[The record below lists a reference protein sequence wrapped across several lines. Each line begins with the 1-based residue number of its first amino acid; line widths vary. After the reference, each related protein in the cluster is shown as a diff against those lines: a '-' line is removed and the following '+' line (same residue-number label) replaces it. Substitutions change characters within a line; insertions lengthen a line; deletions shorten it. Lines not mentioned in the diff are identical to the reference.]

1 MDGRWATMNLFSLF
15 KSSSLLINITVI
27 TGMVLY
33 VLFSYE
39 LNLLYLFAGLLLLY
53 LTVKDHRKLKIQDA
67 RHNEVNKL
75 ARNLAKGNLNYRITD
90 YKSDALS
97 EETINNLNTTAD
109 QIETFMLEVKTC
121 FKFAQQHVYYRSPLT
136 KGLNG
141 LYSTT

>member
-1 MDGRWATMNLFSLF
+1 MNLFSLF

-75 ARNLAKGNLNYRITD
+75 ARNLA
-90 YKSDALS
+90 
-97 EETINNLNTTAD
+97 
-109 QIETFMLEVKTC
+109 
-121 FKFAQQHVYYRSPLT
+121 
-136 KGLNG
+136 
-141 LYSTT
+141 